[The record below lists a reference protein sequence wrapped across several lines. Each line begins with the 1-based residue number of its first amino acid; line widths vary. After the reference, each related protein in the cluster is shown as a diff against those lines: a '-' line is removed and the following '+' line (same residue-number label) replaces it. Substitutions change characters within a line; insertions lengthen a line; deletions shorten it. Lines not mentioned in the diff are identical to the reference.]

1 MHDKYFQRIDSS
13 HLPVMLHR
21 KMTHS
26 SKGGYMFAIAVVF
39 LVGALTLSLL
49 GAIEG

>member
-1 MHDKYFQRIDSS
+1 
-13 HLPVMLHR
+13 MLQR
-21 KMTHS
+21 KMMQS
-26 SKGGYMFAIAVVF
+26 SKGGRMFVLAVLF

>member
-1 MHDKYFQRIDSS
+1 
-13 HLPVMLHR
+13 MLQR

-26 SKGGYMFAIAVVF
+26 SKGGYMFTIAVVF
-39 LVGALTLSLL
+39 LVSALTLSLL